1 MSIASLLDAPRIKIV
16 AQLVPLA
23 GTRFQPTGFPDLGAA
38 TYPSPTEPGIT
49 LLLVES
55 VQSMANR
62 MEAQLWPV
70 GNLTAAS
77 VVEGL
82 PYLRVVSDTGEY
94 LTSSRTESHRLAS
107 AYVKDA
113 TFDGTS
119 GLALILAELGLAPNQ
134 PIDHEKVHRAIFSLD
149 PLCLLHGV
157 FFADKNWPGQPKVA
171 RVISAF
177 IEAEG
182 AQEAYSG
189 GVKFDH
195 VSNSG
200 DKDAGKGS
208 KEGFGNV
215 PYPRTE
221 YVARS
226 ITAFFVIDTSQIR
239 RYPLDR
245 RQQELLLAL
254 GLYEIRS
261 LLDEGLRLR
270 TACDLEVVGEPC
282 VERPEGAALPSLMEL
297 EGWIHE
303 RIGEVKPPRE
313 GVYKTT
319 KTTKA
324 SGKDE
329 VTDAEASEGP
339 EEQ

>member
-16 AQLVPLA
+16 ADLAPLA

-38 TYPSPTEPGIT
+38 TYPSPTDPGTT

-62 MEAQLWPV
+62 LEAQLWPV
-70 GNLTAAS
+70 GSLAPAS
-77 VVEGL
+77 VAEGL
-82 PYLRVVSDTGEY
+82 AYVRVASETGGY

-113 TFDGTS
+113 DFNGVK
-119 GLALILAELGLAPNQ
+119 GLNLIGEKLGLAKNQ
-134 PIDHEKVHRAIFSLD
+134 PMDHAKVHRAIYALD

-157 FFADKNWPGQPKVA
+157 FFADNAWPGQPKIA
-171 RVISAF
+171 RAVSAF
-177 IEAEG
+177 VEAEG

-195 VSNSG
+195 VSNAG
-200 DKDAGKGS
+200 DKEAGKGS
-208 KEGFGNV
+208 AEGFGNV
-215 PYPRTE
+215 PFPRTE

-226 ITAFFVIDTSQIR
+226 ITAYFVIDTSQIR
-239 RYPLDR
+239 RYHLDR
-245 RQQELLLAL
+245 SEQELLLAL
-254 GLYEIRS
+254 ALFEVRS

-270 TACDLEVVGEPC
+270 TACDLEVVDEPS
-282 VERPEGAALPSLMEL
+282 VERPAGSALPDQTTVA
-297 EGWIHE
+297 GWVHE
-303 RIGEVKPPRE
+303 RIGAAQSPLDGIYE
-313 GVYKTT
+313 
-319 KTTKA
+319 TKA
-324 SGKDE
+324 TKPRKKDDAATIE
-329 VTDAEASEGP
+329 VDSAP

>member
-16 AQLVPLA
+16 AKLAPLA

-38 TYPSPTEPGIT
+38 TYPSPTEPGTT

-62 MEAQLWPV
+62 LEAQLWPV
-70 GNLTAAS
+70 GGLAPVTVA
-77 VVEGL
+77 EGL
-82 PYLRVVSDTGEY
+82 PYVRVASGTGEY
-94 LTSSRTESHRLAS
+94 LTCSRTESHRLAS

-113 TFDGTS
+113 DFS
-119 GLALILAELGLAPNQ
+119 GAKGLNLIGERLGLAKNQ
-134 PIDHEKVHRAIFSLD
+134 PMDHARVHRAIFDLD

-157 FFADKNWPGQPKVA
+157 FFADNAWPGQPKIA
-171 RVISAF
+171 RAISAF

-200 DKDAGKGS
+200 DKEAGKGS
-208 KEGFGNV
+208 AEGFGNV
-215 PYPRTE
+215 PFPRTE

-226 ITAFFVIDTSQIR
+226 ITAYFVIDTSQIR
-239 RYPLDR
+239 RYHLDR
-245 RQQELLLAL
+245 REQELLLAL
-254 GLYEIRS
+254 GLFEVRS

-270 TACDLEVVGEPC
+270 TACDLEVVDEPA
-282 VERPEGAALPSLMEL
+282 VERPTGATLPDQATI
-297 EGWIHE
+297 EGWIRE
-303 RIGEVKPPRE
+303 RIGEATLPLD
-313 GVYKTT
+313 GVY
-319 KTTKA
+319 
-324 SGKDE
+324 E
-329 VTDAEASEGP
+329 VKSKKVAGP
-339 EEQ
+339 EKETEEDPGE

>member
-16 AQLVPLA
+16 AKLAPLA

-38 TYPSPTEPGIT
+38 TYPSPTEPGTT

-62 MEAQLWPV
+62 LEGQLWPV
-70 GNLTAAS
+70 GSLAPAS
-77 VVEGL
+77 VAEGL
-82 PYLRVVSDTGEY
+82 PYIRVASGTGEY

-113 TFDGTS
+113 DFNGTK
-119 GLALILAELGLAPNQ
+119 GLNLIGERLGLAKNQ
-134 PIDHEKVHRAIFSLD
+134 PMDHTRVHRAIFDLD

-157 FFADKNWPGQPKVA
+157 FFADNAWPGQPKITRA
-171 RVISAF
+171 ISAF
-177 IEAEG
+177 VEAEG

-200 DKDAGKGS
+200 DKEAGKGS
-208 KEGFGNV
+208 AEGFGNV
-215 PYPRTE
+215 PFPRTE

-239 RYPLDR
+239 RYHLDR
-245 RQQELLLAL
+245 REQELLLAL
-254 GLYEIRS
+254 GLFEIRS

-270 TACDLEVVGEPC
+270 TACDLEVIEEPS
-282 VERPEGAALPSLMEL
+282 VERPAGAALPDRATL
-297 EGWIHE
+297 EGWIRE
-303 RIGEVKPPRE
+303 RIGDARSPLD
-313 GVYKTT
+313 GVYEAKAAKTS
-319 KTTKA
+319 K
-324 SGKDE
+324 KDGA
-329 VTDAEASEGP
+329 VPTEADEAPG
-339 EEQ
+339 EQ

>member
-1 MSIASLLDAPRIKIV
+1 MSIDSLLDTPRIKIV
-16 AQLVPLA
+16 AKLSPLA

-38 TYPSPTEPGIT
+38 TYPSPTEPGTT

-62 MEAQLWPV
+62 LEAQLWPV
-70 GNLTAAS
+70 GSLAPASAA
-77 VVEGL
+77 EGL
-82 PYLRVVSDTGEY
+82 PYIRVASETGEY

-107 AYVKDA
+107 AYVKNAD
-113 TFDGTS
+113 FNGTK
-119 GLALILAELGLAPNQ
+119 GLNLIGERLGLAKNQ
-134 PIDHEKVHRAIFSLD
+134 PMDHARVHRAIFDLD

-157 FFADKNWPGQPKVA
+157 FFADTAWPGQPKITRA
-171 RVISAF
+171 ISAF
-177 IEAEG
+177 VEAEG

-208 KEGFGNV
+208 AEGFGNV
-215 PYPRTE
+215 PFPRTE

-239 RYPLDR
+239 RYHLDR
-245 RQQELLLAL
+245 REQELLLAL
-254 GLYEIRS
+254 GLFEIRS

-270 TACDLEVVGEPC
+270 TACDLDVVGEPG
-282 VERPEGAALPSLMEL
+282 VERPAGAALPDHATL
-297 EGWIHE
+297 EGWIRK
-303 RIGEVKPPRE
+303 RIGDAKSPLD
-313 GVYKTT
+313 GVYE
-319 KTTKA
+319 TKA
-324 SGKDE
+324 AKTGKKDQA
-329 VTDAEASEGP
+329 VPTEADEGP
-339 EEQ
+339 GE

>member
-1 MSIASLLDAPRIKIV
+1 MSINLLLDTPRIKIV
-16 AQLVPLA
+16 AKLAPLA

-38 TYPSPTEPGIT
+38 TYPSPTEPGTT

-62 MEAQLWPV
+62 LEAQLWPV
-70 GNLTAAS
+70 GSLAPASAA
-77 VVEGL
+77 EGL
-82 PYLRVVSDTGEY
+82 PYIRVASETGEY

-107 AYVKDA
+107 AYVKNAD
-113 TFDGTS
+113 FNGTK
-119 GLALILAELGLAPNQ
+119 GLNLIGERLGLAKNQ
-134 PIDHEKVHRAIFSLD
+134 PMDHARVHRAIFDLD

-157 FFADKNWPGQPKVA
+157 FFADTAWPGQPKITRA
-171 RVISAF
+171 ISAF
-177 IEAEG
+177 VEAEG

-208 KEGFGNV
+208 AEGFGNV
-215 PYPRTE
+215 PFPRTE

-239 RYPLDR
+239 RYHLDR
-245 RQQELLLAL
+245 REQELLLAL
-254 GLYEIRS
+254 GLFEIRS

-270 TACDLEVVGEPC
+270 TSCDLVVVGEPG
-282 VERPEGAALPSLMEL
+282 VERPAGAALPDQATL
-297 EGWIHE
+297 EGWIRK
-303 RIGEVKPPRE
+303 RIGDARSPLD
-313 GVYKTT
+313 GVYEAKAAKT
-319 KTTKA
+319 
-324 SGKDE
+324 GKKDQAVPTEADE
-329 VTDAEASEGP
+329 VPG
-339 EEQ
+339 EQ